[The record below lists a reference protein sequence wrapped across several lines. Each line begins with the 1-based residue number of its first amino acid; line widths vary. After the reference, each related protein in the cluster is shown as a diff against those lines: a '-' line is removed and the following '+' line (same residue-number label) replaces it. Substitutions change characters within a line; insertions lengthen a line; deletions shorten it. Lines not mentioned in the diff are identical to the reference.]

1 MNPRAKSSPHE
12 SAAPA
17 RAHGSILAFP
27 RVRLGL
33 APRSKGFSLIELM
46 IVMSVLG
53 ILASMAA
60 PHFLAAR
67 RLSAERAVA
76 AALRSMVAEQQLFFL
91 NPAPLPPSATADLTR
106 RYARLHELNAFTGN
120 AFGDVSS
127 VVFID
132 GRGVRYSMVPL
143 WPTTASLRGSFS
155 IQATEQTPGGFIYE
169 INESGRV
176 VKIR

>member
-1 MNPRAKSSPHE
+1 MNPRPKSSPHE

-17 RAHGSILAFP
+17 RARGSSVVPPGTVWRPA
-27 RVRLGL
+27 
-33 APRSKGFSLIELM
+33 RSRGFSLIELM
-46 IVMSVLG
+46 IVMTVLG

-67 RLSAERAVA
+67 RMSAERAVA

-106 RYARLHELNAFTGN
+106 RYARLHELNAFAGN
-120 AFGDVSS
+120 VFGDVSN

-155 IQATEQTPGGFIYE
+155 IQATEQIAGGFIYE